1 MKYLALIGLL
11 LCCMACDQKTVQLPA
26 NKSDKKE
33 DPTQQ
38 MLEYNKAC
46 LQAEMDEINAY
57 LADSTQFIACTD
69 GWWLQTVK
77 KGNGPTIQSMQTV
90 VLNYSVER
98 LDGTICYSSETE
110 GSKTLVVGKR
120 EWLQGIDL
128 LLPTLTM
135 GSEVVVIF
143 PSRMAYGFRGKDNC
157 ITSYCPLLCRLQ
169 IKE

>member
-1 MKYLALIGLL
+1 MKHLALIGLL
-11 LCCMACDQKTVQLPA
+11 LCCIACDQKTVQLPA

-69 GWWLQTVK
+69 GWWLQIVE
-77 KGNGPTIQSMQTV
+77 KGNGPTIQPMQTV

-98 LDGTICYSSETE
+98 LDGTICYSSGTE